1 MSVPPHISLIC
12 STAKHVEPIVSA
24 RPSTAAIHV
33 FRDIPCTMEHAS
45 SVLNPQVFTEPVLH
59 AARKQ
64 KELNSVAQTAQLS
77 QDLSLSST
85 QEDVWFLQDASK

>member
-1 MSVPPHISLIC
+1 MIF
-12 STAKHVEPIVSA
+12 STAKHAGPIASA
-24 RPSTAAIHV
+24 QPSTAAIHV
-33 FRDIPCTMEHAS
+33 SRDIPCTMEHVS
-45 SVLNPQVFTEPVLH
+45 SVLNPQVFTEHVLL
-59 AARKQ
+59 AARKH